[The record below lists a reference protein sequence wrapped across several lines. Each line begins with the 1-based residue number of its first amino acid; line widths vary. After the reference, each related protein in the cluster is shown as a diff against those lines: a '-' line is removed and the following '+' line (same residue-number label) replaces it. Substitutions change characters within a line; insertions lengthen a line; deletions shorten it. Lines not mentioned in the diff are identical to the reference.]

1 MTCPSEGKF
10 EQGSLC
16 NFRCKGDQELVGSSQ
31 TMCSDGKWDQV
42 DKNPPKCRDRTCSD
56 LTGSVKY
63 GKIQCQSLTLADRI
77 SIGGSCTLN
86 CGEGEIIIS
95 KTKPLYIIKN
105 LRFQARRRK
114 IFTVS

>member
-16 NFRCKGDQELVGSSQ
+16 NFRCEGDQELVGSSQ

-42 DKNPPKCRDRTCSD
+42 DKNPPKCRDRTCRD

-63 GKIQCQSLTLADRI
+63 GKIQCQSLTLADGI

-86 CGEGEIIIS
+86 CGEGKIIIS
-95 KTKPLYIIKN
+95 KTKSLYITKN
-105 LRFQARRRK
+105 LRFQARW
-114 IFTVS
+114 